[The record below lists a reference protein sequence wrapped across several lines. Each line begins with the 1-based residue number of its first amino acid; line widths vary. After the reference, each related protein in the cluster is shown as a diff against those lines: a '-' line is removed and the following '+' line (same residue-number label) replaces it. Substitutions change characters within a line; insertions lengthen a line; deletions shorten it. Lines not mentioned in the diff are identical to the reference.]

1 VRKTR
6 TRTRGPSWPESKKA
20 LGLAIAMIIFFL
32 GYTLYMFSYFQFP
45 GVSERRAPLSVY
57 ASTIG
62 IVTLAIVGAV
72 LLGRW
77 LKKHCK
83 NERNK

>member
-6 TRTRGPSWPESKKA
+6 TRTRGPSWPESKKT
-20 LGLAIAMIIFFL
+20 LGLAIAMIILFV

-45 GVSERRAPLSVY
+45 GVSERKGPLLVY

-62 IVTLAIVGAV
+62 IIALGIVGAV
-72 LLGRW
+72 LLWRY
-77 LKKHCK
+77 LKNRHK
-83 NERNK
+83 NERNR